1 MQYLRH
7 ILQACIF
14 LKADQNAWLKLHGRY
29 DAAGEKIML
38 KKLLAAASLG
48 FAFTA
53 SAQAQDYPNKQINLI
68 VPFAA
73 GGPSDLIARMVSK
86 VMSDNLGQQ
95 IIVENVAGAGGTA
108 GAQRVA
114 KAAPDGYTLLIHHL
128 ALAAGASL
136 YNNPGY
142 DTLTA
147 FQPVGLIN
155 YGPFVL
161 LSKKDYPTANLAALL
176 TKLKADGEKVTVAHA
191 GVGSGS
197 HLCGMMLSQ
206 ALGAKFTLVPYRGTG
221 PAMNDLVGGQVD
233 ILCDQT
239 TNAMA
244 QVQGGTVKAYAVTAP
259 QAISQLPDLPPLAS
273 QVPGFD
279 LSVWHGIY
287 GPKGVSAASLTKLN
301 AALQKALADEA
312 VQKRFAELGTL
323 LFPATERSPEALQA
337 KLDKEVKHW
346 SVVVTA
352 AGVPKQ

>member
-1 MQYLRH
+1 M
-7 ILQACIF
+7 IKSVF
-14 LKADQNAWLKLHGRY
+14 
-29 DAAGEKIML
+29 AAVTL
-38 KKLLAAASLG
+38 SLAYS
-48 FAFTA
+48 A
-53 SAQAQDYPNKQINLI
+53 SALAQGYPVKPITLV

-73 GGPSDLIARMVSK
+73 GGPSDLIGRMVSK
-86 VMSDNLGQQ
+86 VMSETLGQQ
-95 IIVENVAGAGGTA
+95 IIIENVAGAGGTA
-108 GAQRVA
+108 GANRVA
-114 KAAPDGYTLLIHHL
+114 KSAPDGYTLLIHHL
-128 ALAAGASL
+128 ALAAGAAL

-142 DTLTA
+142 ETTTA

-161 LSKKDYPTANLAALL
+161 LSKKDYPAPTLTALL

-197 HLCGMMLSQ
+197 HLCGMMMSQ
-206 ALGAKFTLVPYRGTG
+206 AIGAKFTLVPYRGTG
-221 PAMNDLVGGQVD
+221 PALNDLVGGQVD

-239 TNAMA
+239 TNAMP

-273 QVPGFD
+273 QVTGFD

-287 GPKGVSAASLTKLN
+287 GPKGTPKEAIDKLN
-301 AALQKALADEA
+301 AALQKAMADEV

-323 LFPATERSPEALQA
+323 LFPADQRSPEALQA

-346 SVVVTA
+346 SSVVTA

>member
-1 MQYLRH
+1 M
-7 ILQACIF
+7 F
-14 LKADQNAWLKLHGRY
+14 
-29 DAAGEKIML
+29 
-38 KKLLAAASLG
+38 KKSLAVASLA
-48 FAFTA
+48 FAFTVT
-53 SAQAQDYPNKQINLI
+53 AQAQEYPNKPITLV

-73 GGPSDLIARMVSK
+73 GGPSDLIGRMVGK
-86 VMSDNLGQQ
+86 VMADNLGQQ
-95 IIVENVAGAGGTA
+95 VIIENVAGAGGTT

-136 YNNPGY
+136 YQNPGY
-142 DTLTA
+142 DTVTA

-176 TKLKADGEKVTVAHA
+176 AKMKADGEKVTVAHA

-206 ALGAKFTLVPYRGTG
+206 ALGTKFTLVPYRGTG
-221 PAMNDLVGGQVD
+221 PALNDLVGGQVD

-239 TNAMA
+239 TNALP
-244 QVQGGTVKAYAVTAP
+244 QVQGNTVKAYAVTAL
-259 QAISQLPDLPPLAS
+259 QSISQLPDLPPLAS
-273 QVPGFD
+273 QLPGFD

-287 GPKGVSAASLTKLN
+287 GPKGVPAASIIKLN

-312 VQKRFAELGTL
+312 VQKRFGELGTL
-323 LFPATERSPEALQA
+323 LFAADQRAPEALQA
-337 KLDKEVKHW
+337 KLEKEVKHW